1 MDQKDRIKLLELE
14 QIVGI
19 ISAGLLI
26 AAAFIPWGRTANV
39 TILGIEG
46 NDSKLTIAIG
56 LIALVVLLIRKA
68 PTIIA
73 LILGIAALLT
83 GFYDYQQMAL
93 ATSQMGGTVGTGLY
107 LTILAANAV
116 IICSVID
123 MIRNR
128 KAGG

>member
-1 MDQKDRIKLLELE
+1 MDQTTKKQLLEIE
-14 QIVGI
+14 QIIGV
-19 ISAGLLI
+19 ISAGLLV
-26 AAAFIPWGRTANV
+26 AAAFIPWGHTANV

-46 NDSKLTIAIG
+46 NDSKLTIGIG
-56 LIALVVLLIRKA
+56 LIALFVLLFRRA

-73 LILGIAALLT
+73 LILGIVALLT

-116 IICSVID
+116 IVCSVID
-123 MIRNR
+123 IIRHK
-128 KAGG
+128 KARN